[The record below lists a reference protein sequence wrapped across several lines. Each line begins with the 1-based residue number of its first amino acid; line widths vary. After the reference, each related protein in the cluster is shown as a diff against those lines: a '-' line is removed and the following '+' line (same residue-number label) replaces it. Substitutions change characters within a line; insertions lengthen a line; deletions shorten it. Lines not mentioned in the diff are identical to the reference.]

1 MIMPTKHVQS
11 PIVNT
16 PVPQEAFLPTDS
28 VGLALPNGL
37 TLCLQSNQM
46 ISAANY
52 VIEEVFVERQYVREG
67 FEIGHEDTIVDIGGN
82 MGIFA
87 LWAAPQ
93 APQGRVISVEPI
105 PELIACL
112 EASLPFN
119 SLENVRPVQ
128 KAVGAPDT
136 VIDLSYY
143 PGFNIISHRADFR
156 RPAFARAKMYLK
168 NFKTWTS
175 PKTVRAQ
182 SVSIGQLL
190 DDHAIDRV
198 NFMKIDC
205 EGGEYDIVRNVSA
218 SDWRRI
224 DRIVIE
230 FHEYHE
236 HHRHADIVK
245 ALQENGFDVVVQKDP
260 VTYRLM
266 RFGTLWARRRHA

>member
-1 MIMPTKHVQS
+1 MTMSAKHVQS
-11 PIVNT
+11 PIIN
-16 PVPQEAFLPTDS
+16 PSVPQEGFLPANS

-37 TLCLQSNQM
+37 TLCLRSSQM
-46 ISAANY
+46 MSAANY
-52 VIEEVFVERQYVREG
+52 VIEEVFGERQYVREG
-67 FEIGHEDTIVDIGGN
+67 FEIGHDDTIVDIGGN

-105 PELIACL
+105 PDLIACL
-112 EASLPFN
+112 EASLPLN
-119 SLENVRPVQ
+119 SLENVTPVQ
-128 KAVGAPDT
+128 KAVGAPGT

-143 PGFNIISHRADFR
+143 RGFNIISHRADFR

-168 NFKTWTS
+168 NFKTWSS
-175 PKTVRAQ
+175 PETVRAQ

-236 HHRHADIVK
+236 HHRHGDIVK
-245 ALQENGFDVVVQKDP
+245 TLQENGFDVVVQKDS

-266 RFGTLWARRRHA
+266 RFGTVWAKRRRS